1 MTETGIMTTIS
12 PRPLAAIDRD
22 ISDLARLGLAHT
34 PQGMELMSGYLRER
48 EQYDDQGDLRIPDR
62 DYPTDITTGY
72 NQPIMDNFVHPVMDD
87 PNQSLVDA
95 LGKVGPLAREIA
107 LSTGSDQATADI
119 VEAVARLSVGL
130 VVMSRTDF
138 VAFLDILQDSFRR
151 YAESKGTS

>member
-1 MTETGIMTTIS
+1 MTEAGIMAISS

-22 ISDLARLGLAHT
+22 ISDLARLGLAQT

-48 EQYDDQGDLRIPDR
+48 EQYDGEGNPWNRPREDT
-62 DYPTDITTGY
+62 YPVTFTGY
-72 NQPIMDNFVHPVMDD
+72 NQPVMDD
-87 PNQSLVDA
+87 PNQSLIDA

-151 YAESKGTS
+151 YAESKGTQ